1 LELFDDVVGPTL
13 GRLEALLE
21 EGITRDAAWRNDFC
35 RYLAFVREAFS
46 GIAALA
52 KEDATEE
59 DKEAYYAATD
69 LP

>member
-1 LELFDDVVGPTL
+1 LELFNDIVGPTL

-21 EGITRDAAWRNDFC
+21 EGVVRDADWRNDFC

-46 GIAALA
+46 GIAAIA

-59 DKEAYYAATD
+59 EMDAYHATTD